1 MKNNQIPKP
10 KVFLTGLGVFFMLI
24 VLDQITKQRAD
35 RIFENHNFAF
45 SLPMPAVL
53 MYGIYFVAICT
64 ILIYFY
70 RAYQKLVI
78 FEQLAWMLILAGA
91 MSNVG
96 ERTIFGF
103 VRDWVYIYTGVF
115 NLADGYII
123 LGSLILFFYSLM
135 TKTTEM
141 TKLT

>member
-1 MKNNQIPKP
+1 
-10 KVFLTGLGVFFMLI
+10 
-24 VLDQITKQRAD
+24 
-35 RIFENHNFAF
+35 
-45 SLPMPAVL
+45 
-53 MYGIYFVAICT
+53 
-64 ILIYFY
+64 
-70 RAYQKLVI
+70 
-78 FEQLAWMLILAGA
+78 LILAGA
-91 MSNVG
+91 VSNVG

-123 LGSLILFFYSLM
+123 LGIIILFFYSLM

>member
-45 SLPMPAVL
+45 SLAVPVVL
-53 MYGIYFVAICT
+53 MYGIYSLAIFT
-64 ILIYFY
+64 MLIYLY
-70 RAYQKLVI
+70 RNYHQLLI
-78 FEQLAWMLILAGA
+78 FEQIAWVLILAGA
-91 MSNVG
+91 VSNVG

-123 LGSLILFFYSLM
+123 LGILILFFYSLM